1 MKRYK
6 CRVSDRSGKISEL
19 EKSATDENSLIKLI
33 NDEGVFLISFN
44 EIDGSGKKRLFN
56 KKVIH
61 DYTDTM
67 ALMLQS
73 GLSVKDSLKVAS
85 SAFGDKKT
93 RVLVEVLSD
102 SLNKGVS
109 YPDALDQLSAD
120 FNPLYRGMVRIGD
133 QTGSLDKIYGKL
145 ARYLSD
151 EKKMRE
157 KILGALLYPVLVV
170 SVLFIAMIAV
180 FLFIFPRI
188 RKTFTD
194 DSLAVIFER
203 FQIMMYATLIPL
215 SLLMLFLIF
224 LFIASRGRS
233 SLKRISDRIF
243 LKLPLIGPISLLRS
257 SLNTM
262 FSLEVLSGSG
272 FPIESALSE
281 SSSVLNNVLLKEA
294 VLRIRK
300 AIIGGDKLSE
310 AFRRENAFPNRISV
324 WIGIGEASGDVSRV
338 FSQLRNYFQ
347 GELDKRTSRI
357 MLLIEPALILLVGV
371 FMILFVILFVVPLFG
386 IFGAIL

>member
-6 CRVSDRSGKISEL
+6 CRISDPDGKISEI
-19 EKSATDENSLIKLI
+19 EKSAPDENSLIKLI
-33 NDEGVFLISFN
+33 NNDRVFLISFN
-44 EIDGSGKKRLFN
+44 EIDGSGNKRLFN
-56 KKVIH
+56 KRVIL

-93 RVLVEVLSD
+93 GNLVELLSD
-102 SLNKGVS
+102 FLNKGVS

-145 ARYLSD
+145 AQYLSD

-157 KILGALLYPVLVV
+157 KILGALMYPLLVI

-180 FLFIFPRI
+180 FFFVFPRI
-188 RKTFTD
+188 KQTFTD
-194 DSLAVIFER
+194 DSLTVIFDR
-203 FQIMMYATLIPL
+203 FQVMMYCTFIPL
-215 SLLMLFLIF
+215 SLFILFLLF
-224 LFIASRGRS
+224 LFIASRSSS
-233 SLKRISDRIF
+233 SLKRTADKIH

-272 FPIESALSE
+272 FPIEVALSE
-281 SSSVLNNVLLKEA
+281 SSSVLNNILLKEA

-300 AIIGGDKLSE
+300 AIVGGDKLSE
-310 AFRRENAFPNRISV
+310 AFRRENVFPNRISV
-324 WIGIGEASGDVSRV
+324 WIGIGEASGDVSKV

-347 GELDKRTSRI
+347 GELDKITSRI
-357 MLLIEPALILLVGV
+357 MLLIEPVLIVFVGV